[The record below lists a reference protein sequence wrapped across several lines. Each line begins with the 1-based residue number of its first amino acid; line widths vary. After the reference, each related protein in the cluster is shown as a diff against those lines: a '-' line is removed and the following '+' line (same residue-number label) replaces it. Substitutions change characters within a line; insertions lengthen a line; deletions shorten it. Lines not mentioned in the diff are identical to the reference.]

1 MNIARLLALLLAAAL
16 VQAQYVDRVV
26 ASVDGTPVLWSDVER
41 EVRLESIIQGLPPS
55 EITIEQRNEAL
66 NHLID
71 TTLERQQVREARAG
85 RIDSADVKEQIAKL
99 TNELREQQ
107 HAANNDEAWQKLL
120 QEYGLSQEDVREHLR
135 YQIEVLEFVNLRFR
149 TGTQI
154 NPQQVEDYYK
164 NKFVPEMNKLGAKPP
179 ALASVRPKI
188 EQVLMEQAVTS
199 QVSEWL
205 KIVRAQA
212 DVWRA
217 EPFASMASN
226 DNSSE
231 KK

>member
-26 ASVDGTPVLWSDVER
+26 ASVDGIPVLWSDVER
-41 EVRLESIIQGLPPS
+41 EVRLEALIQGQSPS
-55 EITIEQRNEAL
+55 EISIEQRNEAL

-71 TTLERQQVREARAG
+71 TTIERQQVRQARA
-85 RIDSADVKEQIAKL
+85 RIDREQEQEQIAKL
-99 TNELREQQ
+99 ANELREQQ

-120 QEYGLSQEDVREHLR
+120 HEYGLNEEDVREHLR
-135 YQIEVLEFVNLRFR
+135 YQIEVLDFVNLRFR
-149 TGTQI
+149 TGIQI

-164 NKFVPEMNKLGAKPP
+164 YTFVPEMNKRGAKPP

-188 EQVLMEQAVTS
+188 EQVLMEQAVTNS
-199 QVSEWL
+199 VAEWL
-205 KIVRAQA
+205 KILRAQA

-217 EPFASMASN
+217 EPFGSMASN
-226 DNSSE
+226 DNSNE